1 MTAGYR
7 VPHPLIDFHDAKSV
21 TGQPSR
27 KGGCGS
33 RTEANRSPP
42 IGGFLTASSTP
53 RWSFGYR
60 ELRRG
65 YRSPNGRA
73 QLSYATAGGSSC
85 YLKYAAIFGRRR
97 RE

>member
-27 KGGCGS
+27 KRGCGS

-53 RWSFGYR
+53 MVIRLPQTQTRYR
-60 ELRRG
+60 
-65 YRSPNGRA
+65 YPNGRA

-85 YLKYAAIFGRRR
+85 YLKHAAIFGQHR